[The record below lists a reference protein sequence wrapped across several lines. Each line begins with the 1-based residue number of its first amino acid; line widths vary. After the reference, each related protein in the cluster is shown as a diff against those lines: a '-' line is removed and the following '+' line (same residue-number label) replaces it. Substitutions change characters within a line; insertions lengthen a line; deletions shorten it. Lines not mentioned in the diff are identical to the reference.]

1 MRLRNRQR
9 GMSIPGMLLI
19 AIMAGFY
26 VMCVIKMTPHYFEY
40 MAVKDII
47 TKVSDEY
54 EPGVTTTGQ
63 VRRSIDRLFNTNQ
76 IYGLNPRDVEVYR
89 KGGKTFIDA
98 SYEARIP
105 MVGRID
111 AVLRFDDLLFVA
123 GQPNIK

>member
-9 GMSIPGMLLI
+9 GMSIPGMLII

-26 VMCVIKMTPHYFEY
+26 MMCIIKMTPHYFEY
-40 MAVKDII
+40 IAVKDVI

-54 EPGVTTTGQ
+54 QPGTTTIGQ
-63 VRRSIDRLFNTNQ
+63 IRRSIDRLFNTNQ
-76 IYGLNPRDVEVYR
+76 IYGLSPREIEVYR

-98 SYEARIP
+98 NYEARVP
-105 MVGRID
+105 LVGRID

-123 GQPNIK
+123 GQSNIK

>member
-1 MRLRNRQR
+1 MGLRNRQR

-26 VMCVIKMTPHYFEY
+26 VMCIIKMTPHYVEY
-40 MAVKDII
+40 LSVKDII
-47 TKVSDEY
+47 TTVSDEY
-54 EPGVTTTGQ
+54 QPGTTTIGQ
-63 VRRSIDRLFNTNQ
+63 IRRRIDRLFNTNQ
-76 IYGLNPRDVEVYR
+76 IYGINPREVQVYR

-98 SYEARIP
+98 SYEARVP
-105 MVGRID
+105 LVGRID